1 MQSLLAIAVDVC
13 SGVQKPIISVA
24 RVFLRK
30 MLGTRYKQDF
40 NFNNLYFHISLSSK
54 VEIQY

>member
-1 MQSLLAIAVDVC
+1 MQHCVDSLMQSLLAIAVDVC

-30 MLGTRYKQDF
+30 MLGTRYGPVWTRF
-40 NFNNLYFHISLSSK
+40 L
-54 VEIQY
+54 